1 MIKDK
6 IINFLA
12 GVKLF
17 FKGATDFKSKSTAI
31 IRKEAMDAMDN
42 FMLICFAEELG
53 IPLSISYYTL
63 ELLPYLAKDLEKWEI
78 RMMERKSIWEEKW
91 VDYDFDS

>member
-6 IINFLA
+6 IINFMI

-17 FKGATDFKSKSTAI
+17 FKGATDFRGKSTAI

-53 IPLSISYYTL
+53 IPLAISYYTL
-63 ELLPYLAKDLEKWEI
+63 ELLPYLAEDMEKWEM
-78 RMMERKSIWEEKW
+78 RMMGRKSVWEEKW
-91 VDYDFDS
+91 GDYDFDA